1 MTDQELDRLMRRV
14 LLDSMERRED
24 TEAVVPAFTPS
35 ARHDRQIRSMLA
47 DPIRWAHRRTRP
59 VWKSVLQRVAMILL
73 VFTLSL
79 GSLMAISPTVRAAVV
94 RWAVEW
100 YENHVTYRYSG
111 NAIAQDMPQYEITAL
126 PEGYVED
133 TSLRIEWPNYISIK
147 YKSEELQNM
156 ILFDYIYMQQAS
168 VSDFVP
174 GENTIIL
181 PVTVNDLNGQLF
193 LEADWEN
200 MRNVITWIDPDSNLQ
215 FTLQANLSE
224 SDILHMAESISLVKT
239 EK

>member
-181 PVTVNDLNGQLF
+181 PITVNDLNGQLF

-200 MRNVITWIDPDSNLQ
+200 VRNVITWIDPDSNLQ

>member
-1 MTDQELDRLMRRV
+1 MTDRELDCLMRRV

-24 TEAVVPAFTPS
+24 TEAVVPVFTPS
-35 ARHDRQIRSMLA
+35 ARHDREIRSMLA
-47 DPIRWAHRRTRP
+47 DPIGWANRRARP
-59 VWKSVLQRVAMILL
+59 VWKKTLQRVAVILL

-79 GSLMAISPTVRAAVV
+79 GSLMAVSPTVRAAVI
-94 RWAVEW
+94 RWAVGW
-100 YENHVTYRYSG
+100 YENHITYRYSG
-111 NAIAQDMPQYEITAL
+111 DASAQDMPQYEITAL
-126 PEGYVED
+126 PEGYIED
-133 TSLRIEWPNYISIK
+133 VSLRIEWPNYTSVK
-147 YKSEELQNM
+147 YKNEELQNM

-174 GENTIIL
+174 GEDTMIL

-193 LEADWEN
+193 LEDDWETK
-200 MRNVITWIDPDSNLQ
+200 RNVITWVDPGSNLQ

-224 SDILHMAESISLVKT
+224 TDILHMAESVSLVKP